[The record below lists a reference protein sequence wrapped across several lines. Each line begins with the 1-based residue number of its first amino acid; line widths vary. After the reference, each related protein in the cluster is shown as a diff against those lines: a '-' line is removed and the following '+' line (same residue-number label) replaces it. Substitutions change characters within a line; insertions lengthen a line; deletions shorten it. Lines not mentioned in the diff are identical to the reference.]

1 MKAIFGRLFQ
11 FDWDDA
17 KAKSNLEKHGVAFE
31 DVEHFD
37 FDTSETTEDNR
48 LDYGEDRFV
57 SLGLIGRRLHA
68 LVFTMRNLDL
78 KTATLRVISLR
89 KANTEEIDQY
99 EQAKSQADDEA
110 RH

>member
-1 MKAIFGRLFQ
+1 MKAIFGRLFR
-11 FDWDDA
+11 FEWDSV
-17 KAKSNLEKHGVAFE
+17 KAQSNLEKHGVAFE
-31 DVEHFD
+31 DVEHFE
-37 FDTSETTEDNR
+37 FESSETVEDNR
-48 LDYGEDRFV
+48 QDYGEDRYV

-89 KANTEEIDQY
+89 KANNEEIDQY
-99 EQAKSQADDEA
+99 EQAKSQPDDDA